1 MATFTLPDGTVIDP
15 TSGQTVGQSAPA
27 RISTTQATQRSQTA
41 EAPVT
46 AAGLINQLKWGTNSA
61 LFALPDAAVSAFGRA
76 AGLDEDEIFSFT
88 KYFNRGEIAPQN
100 MVERYARAISN
111 AAAAGLPLTGALG
124 TIATRTNLL
133 SGAVTANAGTMKR
146 VAKDMLDTIRKNPK
160 ATIAADLGFGA
171 AYGGLEQSVEEFVDE
186 GEYKGVAKAVVPLAG
201 VMAVPAMLSMAS
213 RLVQLSPTAQAV
225 KKANQLTSDP
235 QGKLLEDIETDPVLQ
250 QMLTERAVKFPGL
263 NWTMGKVRNAFANQA
278 AKKVNNITQEMT
290 DPELTDVQSNIKRYN
305 ELVET
310 MRNDPILSQMGL
322 ADRFLLDA
330 AQTSLYGPILA
341 ARNQVVQNLSGP
353 ALKRE
358 QLRQQDLEKLF
369 GDAFEALTPGYTA
382 LGPQMPFDQA
392 IKVYITD
399 YSDALNK
406 TMKQVKGLTDEEAL
420 ALSDRVKPVDMFDA
434 GDSLRSMLVAQMD
447 GVALKFKMEFDSLI
461 RGTDAAGVP
470 IPQRIGMEVNTTVP
484 SRDFVNFAEGLLLK
498 YRLNVND
505 RLYQMAGTPRSVKL
519 TEFYY
524 DRYLKALERTERE
537 TIIPELVSEQANK
550 AMQKRVKGTRSPSG
564 ALLSSQEELE
574 QLQTEFLQTYM
585 KAVNGLISGKMS
597 REKAESLFE
606 LPKIGGK
613 GKRAIDPEKLAPKY
627 QEQIKEAQ
635 AQTSA
640 KDDLPTDAEI
650 KQLRERARELA
661 TKQVD
666 FRLTA
671 AEGLDLLSSAVTSRG
686 QALMNYNRMVE
697 MQVPEV
703 TARQVLDKTNALTKD
718 IEQFFVNS
726 FGKDNPAV
734 ADFAKRY
741 KAAFTDGYQK
751 LFPLLVSKKAKT
763 GEYLIPNEKVVQQA
777 LSSGENIRALRTVFG
792 EDNQFFNQTLTDVM
806 LDQAYRNKVIDPNT
820 GLLDTGKY
828 SSFLKT
834 KSNLINQM
842 PGAVQKNLQ
851 EELKIGEEVMRR
863 VRDLEQRKADVED
876 VDFFRQ
882 LGGMAKVGRKGEVE
896 FREGADPKRL
906 ISQAINDPGM
916 MRQLVDK
923 FKRPE
928 QLESLRR
935 AVWRSVDEDIKNP
948 ENPAFLKNFL
958 VRNGKSLNILYGPE
972 HMNNLKF
979 LADVQQRVF
988 AGVSVI
994 GKTSPFLAA
1003 DEKLRQLTGASIG
1016 TFESTARAA
1025 SIRQISYQ
1033 YAAVNLLARMV
1044 SRQQTNIYDAILYK
1058 ALTDPAYAQ
1067 ELAKSTANVNTPA
1080 GVKQMAKLTYK
1091 AGHYFP
1097 AAIKIGGIEGVQA
1110 LEQER
1115 EIPFA
1120 EGPAELP
1127 PGLRREIAPGSDLL
1141 PQNRVAPPQPLTPPR
1156 PQPTQ
1161 RIATIPKLPAP
1172 PDAQTYDRFAR
1183 LFPQDFASS
1192 VIQSRQP

>member
-76 AGLDEDEIFSFT
+76 AGLNEDDIPSFT
-88 KYFNRGEIAPQN
+88 KYFNRGEVAPQN

-213 RLVQLSPTAQAV
+213 RLAQLSPTAQAV

-250 QMLTERAVKFPGL
+250 QMLTDRAVKFPGL
-263 NWTMGKVRNAFANQA
+263 NWTMGKVQNAFANQA
-278 AKKVNNITQEMT
+278 ARKVNNITKEMT

-341 ARNQVVQNLSGP
+341 ARNQVVQNLSGA

-358 QLRQQDLEKLF
+358 QLRQQDLEKVF
-369 GDAFEALTPGYTA
+369 GEAFEALTPGYTA

-447 GVALKFKMEFDSLI
+447 GVSAKLKKDFQKLTGGI
-461 RGTDAAGVP
+461 TDEGLPTAQREGMKTFEGIPSAA
-470 IPQRIGMEVNTTVP
+470 
-484 SRDFVNFAEGLLLK
+484 FANFAENLMSK
-498 YRLNVND
+498 YKLTADD
-505 RLYQMAGTPRSVKL
+505 RFYQMAGTPRPIRL
-519 TEFYY
+519 TQFYINKY
-524 DRYLKALERTERE
+524 EDALQKAEGGIIDDLVQDYANTE
-537 TIIPELVSEQANK
+537 LSK
-550 AMQKRVKGTRSPSG
+550 AAGKGFRPSG
-564 ALLSSQEELE
+564 EEFDE
-574 QLQTEFLQTYM
+574 INRIVRENYI
-585 KAVNGLISGKMS
+585 KVISDLTKGKIS
-597 REKAESLFE
+597 REKAAQKLASGVSTPGKKRGPATLADVMDTRRE
-606 LPKIGGK
+606 LPSEEKIADLQAAARK
-613 GKRAIDPEKLAPKY
+613 QAM
-627 QEQIKEAQ
+627 QE
-635 AQTSA
+635 
-640 KDDLPTDAEI
+640 
-650 KQLRERARELA
+650 
-661 TKQVD
+661 VD
-666 FRLTA
+666 FRITGAEAVDFLA
-671 AEGLDLLSSAVTSRG
+671 AAQASRG
-686 QALMNYNRMVE
+686 QGLMAYNRMVE
-697 MQVPEV
+697 SGVPET
-703 TARQVLDKTNALTKD
+703 TARQMLDKNNALARDVEDFIQRT
-718 IEQFFVNS
+718 
-726 FGKDNPAV
+726 FGRSDPKLAAWVDN
-734 ADFAKRY
+734 Y
-741 KAAFTDGYQK
+741 KSAFSDGYQK
-751 LFPLLVSKKAKT
+751 IFPLLATKKTKT

-777 LSSGENIRALRTVFG
+777 LSSGENIRALRTIFG

-834 KSNLINQM
+834 KSNLVNQM
-842 PGAVQKNLQ
+842 PGAVQKNL
-851 EELKIGEEVMRR
+851 EDELKIGEEVMRR

-896 FREGADPKRL
+896 FREGADPQRL

-935 AVWRSVDEDIKNP
+935 AVWRSVDEDLKNP

-1120 EGPAELP
+1120 EGPPELP
-1127 PGLRREIAPGSDLL
+1127 PGLGREIAPGSDLL
-1141 PQNRVAPPQPLTPPR
+1141 PQNRVAPPQPTMPPR

-1161 RIATIPKLPAP
+1161 RITTLPKMPAA